1 MNIFIDIETVPAQDP
16 DAIIMLR
23 AEADEEKLLIK
34 APSNY
39 KDEAKIKEYILAKQI
54 EIDTAF
60 EERYRKTSFDGAY
73 GQIACIGYAID
84 DEPAKSVWSAGW
96 NQMEG
101 DVLADFYRIL
111 NDRINSN
118 SQMRPTFIGHNL
130 IGFDL
135 RFIHQR
141 SVMLGVK
148 PPSFIPFKA
157 KPWDTTVF
165 DTMID
170 WAGVGNRVSLAKLC
184 KVFGLDAKGS
194 EIGEEID
201 GSKVWDFVKDGR
213 IEDVAKYCEGDVERT
228 RQVYKR
234 LNFIE

>member
-101 DVLADFYRIL
+101 DVLAAFYRIL

-157 KPWDTTVF
+157 KPWDTVVF
-165 DTMID
+165 DTMLD

-213 IEDVAKYCEGDVERT
+213 IADVAKYCEGDVERT
-228 RQVYKR
+228 RRVYKR

>member
-16 DAIIMLR
+16 ESIKMLR

-84 DEPAKSVWSAGW
+84 DEPAQSVWGAMW
-96 NQMEG
+96 ARDEKH
-101 DVLADFYRIL
+101 VLNVFFNIL
-111 NDRINSN
+111 KEAYNPND
-118 SQMRPTFIGHNL
+118 QMRPTFIGHNL
-130 IGFDL
+130 IAFDL

-141 SVMLGVK
+141 SVMLGIK

-165 DTMID
+165 DTMVD

-213 IEDVAKYCEGDVERT
+213 IEDVARYCEGDVERT

-234 LNFIE
+234 LNFI

>member
-1 MNIFIDIETVPAQDP
+1 MKIFIDIETIPAQDP
-16 DAIIMLR
+16 EAIKMLR

-39 KDEAKIKEYILAKQI
+39 KDDAKIKEYILAKQI
-54 EIDTAF
+54 EIDAAF

-73 GQIACIGYAID
+73 GQIVCIGIAID
-84 DEPAKSVWSAGW
+84 NNPP
-96 NQMEG
+96 NC
-101 DVLADFYRIL
+101 FYNENKQGKESDIL
-111 NDRINSN
+111 YAFYDYLRASYKPND
-118 SQMRPTFIGHNL
+118 QMRPTFIGHNL
-130 IGFDL
+130 IAFDL

-141 SVMLGVK
+141 SVMLGIR

-165 DTMID
+165 DTMTE

-184 KVFGLDAKGS
+184 KVFGIDAKGF

-201 GSKVWDFVKDGR
+201 GSKVWDFVQAGR
-213 IEDVAKYCEGDVERT
+213 KYEVAQYCMGDVERT
-228 RQVYKR
+228 RQIYRR
-234 LNFIE
+234 LTFY

>member
-101 DVLADFYRIL
+101 DVLAAFYRIL

-141 SVMLGVK
+141 SVMLGIK

-165 DTMID
+165 DTMVD

-213 IEDVAKYCEGDVERT
+213 IEDVARYCEGDVERT

>member
-16 DAIIMLR
+16 EAIKMLR

-101 DVLADFYRIL
+101 DVLAAFYRIL

-213 IEDVAKYCEGDVERT
+213 IEDVATYCEGDVERT

-234 LNFIE
+234 LNFI

>member
-101 DVLADFYRIL
+101 DVLAAFYRIL

-141 SVMLGVK
+141 SVMLGIK

-213 IEDVAKYCEGDVERT
+213 IEDVATYCEGDVERT

-234 LNFIE
+234 LNFI

>member
-101 DVLADFYRIL
+101 DVLAAFYRIL

-141 SVMLGVK
+141 SVMLGIK

-165 DTMID
+165 DTMVD

-213 IEDVAKYCEGDVERT
+213 IADVAKYCEGDVERT

>member
-16 DAIIMLR
+16 EAIKMLR

-101 DVLADFYRIL
+101 DVLAAFYRIL

-141 SVMLGVK
+141 SVMLGIK

-213 IEDVAKYCEGDVERT
+213 IEDVATYCEGDVERT

-234 LNFIE
+234 LNFI